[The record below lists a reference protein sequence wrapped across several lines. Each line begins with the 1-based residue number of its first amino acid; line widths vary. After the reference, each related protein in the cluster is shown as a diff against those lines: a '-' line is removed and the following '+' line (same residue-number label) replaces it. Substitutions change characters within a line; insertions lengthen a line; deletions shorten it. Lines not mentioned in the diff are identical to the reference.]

1 MNQFLSEKIF
11 IMTLKKRNAL
21 CLVFIMAFCFFVK
34 AQKFEQTGYASYY
47 HSAFQGRYT
56 SCGEI
61 FDNAKYTAA
70 HATLPF
76 QTLVKV
82 TNLSNQKY
90 VIVKINDRCPKYYN
104 RIIDLSQAAAKKIDI
119 ILSGIANVK
128 MEVITESELNYVSPC
143 SDSIFQND
151 TSGNISIK
159 CNITGMILFR
169 SVLEQFFFSSIFS
182 VNLEA
187 VRSRNYYYENRK
199 RTLKNNV
206 HILCTRDFRD

>member
-1 MNQFLSEKIF
+1 MA
-11 IMTLKKRNAL
+11 LKKGNVL
-21 CLVFIMAFCFFVK
+21 CVVFLMAFCFFVK

-47 HSAFQGRYT
+47 HSAFQGRST

-76 QTLVKV
+76 QTLVKI
-82 TNLSNQKY
+82 TNLSNNKY

-119 ILSGIANVK
+119 IASGIANVK
-128 MEVITESELNYVSPC
+128 LEVITESDLNYISPC
-143 SDSIFQND
+143 SDSIFKDD
-151 TSGNISIK
+151 TSGNISVK
-159 CNITGMILFR
+159 CGITEKKFFR
-169 SVLEQFFFSSIFS
+169 SVLEQFFFGSIFS

-187 VRSRNYYYENRK
+187 VRSRNYYYEKQKCVSMNGVYLPSNK
-199 RTLKNNV
+199 
-206 HILCTRDFRD
+206 DFHD